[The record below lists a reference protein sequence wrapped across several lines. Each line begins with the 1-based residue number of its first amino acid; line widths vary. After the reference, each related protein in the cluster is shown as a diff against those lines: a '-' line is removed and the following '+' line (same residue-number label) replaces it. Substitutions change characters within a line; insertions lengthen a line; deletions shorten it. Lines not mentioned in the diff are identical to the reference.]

1 MASDKPL
8 FAVLM
13 GSASD
18 VPLLEPCLKTLK
30 SHAVPFAVRILSAH
44 RTPEETAAFVTEA
57 ERDGVEVFI
66 AAAGMAAHLAGAV
79 AARTVR
85 PVIGIPLAS
94 GPLNGQDALLSTV
107 MMPPGLPVA
116 TVAVNGAQ
124 NAAVLAMQILA
135 LSRPALGE
143 ALREGRERMRRE
155 VLEKDRALP
164 RE

>member
-1 MASDKPL
+1 MTSHKAL
-8 FAVLM
+8 VAVLM

-18 VPLLEPCLKTLK
+18 APLLEPCLKTLK
-30 SHAVPFAVRILSAH
+30 SYGVPFAVRVLSAH
-44 RTPEETAAFVTEA
+44 RTPEETAAFVTQA
-57 ERDGVEVFI
+57 EREGVEVFI

-79 AARTVR
+79 ASRTVR

-124 NAAVLAMQILA
+124 NAAVLAVQILA
-135 LSRPALGE
+135 LSRPALAE
-143 ALREGRERMRRE
+143 ALREARERMRRE

>member
-1 MASDKPL
+1 MASEKPL
-8 FAVLM
+8 VAVLM

-18 VPLLEPCLKTLK
+18 APLLEPCLKTLK
-30 SHAVPFAVRILSAH
+30 SHSVPFVVRILSAH
-44 RTPEETAAFVTEA
+44 RTPQETAAFVTEA
-57 ERDGVEVFI
+57 EREGVEVFI

-124 NAAVLAMQILA
+124 NAAVLAVQILA
-135 LSRPALGE
+135 LSRFALGE

>member
-1 MASDKPL
+1 MATERPL
-8 FAVLM
+8 VAVLM

-18 VPLLEPCLKTLK
+18 APLLEPCLKALK
-30 SHAVPFAVRILSAH
+30 SFSVPFAVRILSAH
-44 RTPEETAAFVTEA
+44 RTPEETAAFVTDC
-57 ERDGVEVFI
+57 EREGVEVFI

-94 GPLNGQDALLSTV
+94 GPFNGQDALLSTV

-124 NAAVLAMQILA
+124 NAAVLAVQILA

-143 ALREGRERMRRE
+143 ALREARERMRRE